1 MTPPSSG
8 SLADRARRL
17 EALARQV
24 RRDVLELSY
33 RAKTGHIG
41 SSFSATDLLV
51 ALYFDFLRLDPAR
64 PEDPGRDRF
73 IMSKGH
79 ACAPF
84 FACLQ
89 RRGFFPREVLQ
100 QFGLNGGTLRH
111 HPDRDLARGIEVT
124 SGSLGHGLS
133 LGAGM
138 ALGGKLSGASWRVAV
153 LLSDGELQEGT
164 VWEAGAFAAHHH
176 LDNLLALVD
185 ANRMQ
190 ALGWTRE
197 ILDYEDLAARWRAFG
212 WGVRRI
218 NGHDPAQI
226 LQALDAV
233 PFETGR
239 PSVIV
244 ADTVKGRGVSF
255 MENQLLWHYRCPD
268 AAEFA
273 RAMQELEG

>member
-1 MTPPSSG
+1 MTPPLPG
-8 SLADRARRL
+8 SPADRARKL

-24 RRDVLELSY
+24 RRDVLELCY

-51 ALYFDFLRLDPAR
+51 ALYFDFLRVNPAR

-79 ACAPF
+79 ACAPYF
-84 FACLQ
+84 VCLQ
-89 RRGFFPREVLQ
+89 RRGFFPREVLE

-111 HPDRDLARGIEVT
+111 HPDRDLARGIEAT
-124 SGSLGHGLS
+124 TGSLGHGLS
-133 LGAGM
+133 LGTGM
-138 ALGGKLSGASWRVAV
+138 AMGGKLSSAAWRVAV

-164 VWEAGAFAAHHH
+164 VWEAGAFAAHHR
-176 LDNLLALVD
+176 LDNLLAIVD
-185 ANRMQ
+185 ANGMQ

-197 ILDYEDLAARWRAFG
+197 ILDYEDLAERWRAFG

-218 NGHDPAQI
+218 AGHDLAQI
-226 LQALDAV
+226 VQALEAV
-233 PFETGR
+233 PFERGR
-239 PSVIV
+239 PSMII
-244 ADTVKGRGVSF
+244 ADTIKGRGVSF
-255 MENQLLWHYRCPD
+255 MENQLLWHYRYPN

-273 RAMQELEG
+273 RAMKELEG